1 MSRNNRKSIFVMIA
15 LMLVVTGGYFIGHTY
30 AKYTSE
36 VSGTSNTSIAGWKWT
51 IGEEDLK
58 DIIDTKESKYTLKL
72 FDTITEVDGT
82 DEEHVS
88 ANNVAPGTAGKFT
101 INIANKSQVDATYA
115 YDLEVEN
122 ALGAKI
128 QWSTDG
134 TTYTDDIAT
143 LSKEATAIAKETGTD
158 SATIYWK
165 WVFEENAEQNA
176 ADTTVGLN
184 AGATAENAQDIVVTA
199 TLTLTQVD

>member
-1 MSRNNRKSIFVMIA
+1 MSYRKSIFVMIA
-15 LMLVVTGGYFIGHTY
+15 LMLVVTGGYFIGDTY

-51 IGEEDLK
+51 IGEDDLK
-58 DIIDTKESKYTLKL
+58 DIIDNKESKYTLSL

-82 DEEHVS
+82 DEAHVS

-115 YDLEVEN
+115 YNLEVEN
-122 ALGAKI
+122 TLGANI

-134 TTYTDDIAT
+134 KTYTNDIT
-143 LSKEATAIAKETGTD
+143 SLNKEATAIAKESGED

-165 WVFEENAEQNA
+165 WVFEESAEQNA
-176 ADTTVGLN
+176 TDTTVGLN
-184 AGATAENAQDIVVTA
+184 AGASAENAQDIVVTA
-199 TLTLTQVD
+199 KLILTQVD